1 MRPRKA
7 NYYENM
13 YSIFSALVANKNM
26 KIKIRV
32 FKKIISVAS
41 TIFLLSLFVF
51 SWGVYFPLKPGYT
64 ENIEFLVQKG
74 QGDEE
79 IAESLEEQGIIK
91 NNYFFKIYAII
102 SGSDSKLQAGRYSLS
117 PAMTVPEIIK
127 KFVLGDV
134 IKQKIT
140 IFEGWDARDIEKYFI
155 DEKISNT
162 EDFEKALNKNY
173 NNEFDFLNEKPE
185 DIGLEGYLFPDTY
198 NISLGEETEDIIRLM
213 LLNFNKKLNTGLR
226 EQIIS
231 QNKTVFEVI
240 TMASIIEKEVRTM
253 DDKKIVSGIL
263 WKRLEAG
270 MPLQVDATINY
281 ITDKNDPGAAIKD
294 IKIDSPYNTY
304 KYAGLPKGPIS
315 NPGMDSILAAIYPTE
330 SKYWYYLSALSG
342 KTIFSETFK
351 KHEIARDKYLR

>member
-1 MRPRKA
+1 MIEKYGGVVQWQNRGLQNLWSGFDSLRPRKA

-13 YSIFSALVANKNM
+13 YSIFSVLVANKNM

-134 IKQKIT
+134 I
-140 IFEGWDARDIEKYFI
+140 
-155 DEKISNT
+155 
-162 EDFEKALNKNY
+162 
-173 NNEFDFLNEKPE
+173 
-185 DIGLEGYLFPDTY
+185 
-198 NISLGEETEDIIRLM
+198 
-213 LLNFNKKLNTGLR
+213 
-226 EQIIS
+226 
-231 QNKTVFEVI
+231 
-240 TMASIIEKEVRTM
+240 
-253 DDKKIVSGIL
+253 
-263 WKRLEAG
+263 
-270 MPLQVDATINY
+270 
-281 ITDKNDPGAAIKD
+281 
-294 IKIDSPYNTY
+294 
-304 KYAGLPKGPIS
+304 
-315 NPGMDSILAAIYPTE
+315 
-330 SKYWYYLSALSG
+330 
-342 KTIFSETFK
+342 
-351 KHEIARDKYLR
+351 